1 MAYGGFLIK
10 VGDYTVP
17 FRYIE
22 AKKFKCGIK
31 GQDLDSYR
39 DANGILHREAL
50 QNVAIK
56 VEWETPN
63 DIDEVA
69 LRPLMD
75 SIKAQYSTATEK
87 KALVTAW
94 MPELGD
100 YVTMDCY
107 LPDIEYTID
116 YADETT
122 VEYSSFRL
130 AFVGYGGSVN

>member
-10 VGDYTVP
+10 VGSYTVP

-39 DANGILHREAL
+39 DADGKLHREAL

-56 VEWETPN
+56 AEWETPA
-63 DIDEVA
+63 DIDEAA
-69 LRPLMD
+69 LRILMD
-75 SIKAQYSTATEK
+75 NIRSQYSNKTEK

-94 MPELGD
+94 MPEIGD
-100 YVTMDCY
+100 YVTMNCY
-107 LPDIEYTID
+107 VPDVEYTID
-116 YADETT
+116 YADEKT
-122 VEYSSFRL
+122 VKYTSFRL
-130 AFVGYGGSVN
+130 AFIGYGGTV

>member
-10 VGDYTVP
+10 VGSYTVP

-39 DANGILHREAL
+39 DANGELHREAL

-56 VEWETPN
+56 AEWETPA
-63 DIDEVA
+63 DIDEAA
-69 LRPLMD
+69 LRILMD
-75 SIKAQYSTATEK
+75 SIRRQYSNKTEK

-94 MPELGD
+94 MPEIGG
-100 YVTMDCY
+100 YVTMNCY
-107 LPDIEYTID
+107 IPDVEYTID
-116 YADETT
+116 YADEKT
-122 VEYSSFRL
+122 VKYTSFRL
-130 AFVGYGGSVN
+130 AFIGYGGTV

>member
-22 AKKFKCGIK
+22 AKKFKCSIK

-69 LRPLMD
+69 LRQLMD
-75 SIKAQYSTATEK
+75 SIKAQYSNATEK
-87 KALVTAW
+87 KVLVTAW

>member
-1 MAYGGFLIK
+1 MAYSGFLIK

-22 AKKFKCGIK
+22 AKKYKCGIK

-50 QNVAIK
+50 VNVAIK
-56 VEWETPN
+56 AEWETPG
-63 DIDEVA
+63 DIEEKT

-75 SIKAQYSTATEK
+75 NIRAQYTNRTEK
-87 KALVTAW
+87 KALVTAF
-94 MPELGD
+94 MPEIGD

-107 LPDIEYTID
+107 MPDVEYTID
-116 YADETT
+116 YADEKA
-122 VEYSSFRL
+122 VKYSSFRL
-130 AFVGYGGSVN
+130 AFIGYGGAI

>member
-17 FRYIE
+17 VRYIE

-56 VEWETPN
+56 AEWETPTGK
-63 DIDEVA
+63 EESE
-69 LRPLMD
+69 LRELMD
-75 SIKAQYSTATEK
+75 NIRRQYTNQIEK

-100 YVTMDCY
+100 YVTMECY

-116 YADETT
+116 YADEMT

>member
-17 FRYIE
+17 FRFIE
-22 AKKFKCGIK
+22 ASKYKASIK

-50 QNVAIK
+50 KNKAIK
-56 VEWETPN
+56 TEWETPTGK
-63 DIDEVA
+63 EESE
-69 LRPLMD
+69 LRELMD
-75 SIKAQYSTATEK
+75 NIRSQYTNQIEK

-94 MPELGD
+94 MPEIGD

-107 LPDIEYTID
+107 MPDVEYTID
-116 YADETT
+116 YADESTI
-122 VEYSSFRL
+122 EYSSFRL
-130 AFVGYGGSVN
+130 AFIGYGGDAG

>member
-1 MAYGGFLIK
+1 MAYSGFLIK

-22 AKKFKCGIK
+22 TKKYKCGIK

-50 QNVAIK
+50 VNVAIK

-63 DIDEVA
+63 DIEEEET

-75 SIKAQYSTATEK
+75 NIRAQYTNRTEK
-87 KALVTAW
+87 KALVTAF
-94 MPELGD
+94 MPEIGD

-107 LPDIEYTID
+107 MPDVEYTID
-116 YADETT
+116 YADEKT
-122 VEYSSFRL
+122 VKYSSFRL
-130 AFVGYGGSVN
+130 AFIGYGGAI

>member
-56 VEWETPN
+56 VEWETPA
-63 DIDEVA
+63 DLEESDV
-69 LRPLMD
+69 RDLMD
-75 SIKAQYSTATEK
+75 HIRAQYTHRVEK
-87 KALVTAW
+87 KALVTAY
-94 MPELGD
+94 MPEIGV
-100 YVTMDCY
+100 YATMDCY
-107 LPDIEYTID
+107 APDIEYTLD
-116 YADETT
+116 YADENTIK
-122 VEYSSFRL
+122 YASFRL
-130 AFVGYGGSVN
+130 SFIGYGGAV

>member
-1 MAYGGFLIK
+1 MAYSGFLIK

-22 AKKFKCGIK
+22 AKKYKCGIK

-56 VEWETPN
+56 VEWETPT
-63 DIDEVA
+63 DIDESA
-69 LRPLMD
+69 LRSLMD
-75 SIKAQYSTATEK
+75 SIRGQYINAVEK
-87 KALVTAW
+87 KALVTVY
-94 MPELGD
+94 MPEIGK
-100 YVTMDCY
+100 YVSMYCY
-107 LPDIEYTID
+107 APDIEYTIR

-122 VEYSSFRL
+122 IEYESFRL
-130 AFVGYGGSVN
+130 AFVGYGGTV

>member
-22 AKKFKCGIK
+22 AKKYKTGIK

-39 DANGILHREAL
+39 DANGKLHREAL
-50 QNVAIK
+50 KNVSLK
-56 VEWETPN
+56 TEWETPSN
-63 DIDEVA
+63 IDETA

-75 SIKAQYSTATEK
+75 NIRRQYTDRTEK

-94 MPELGD
+94 MPEIGD

-107 LPDIEYTID
+107 MPDVEFTVD
-116 YADETT
+116 YADESK
-122 VEYSSFRL
+122 VKYASFRI
-130 AFVGYGGSVN
+130 AFIGYGGVV

>member
-1 MAYGGFLIK
+1 MAYSGFLIK
-10 VGDYTVP
+10 VGSYTIP

-22 AKKFKCGIK
+22 AKKYKCSIK

-39 DANGILHREAL
+39 DANGVLHREAL
-50 QNVAIK
+50 SNVAIK

-63 DIDEVA
+63 DIDEAA

-75 SIKAQYSTATEK
+75 SIRSQYSNATEK

-94 MPELGD
+94 MPEIGN

-107 LPDIEYTID
+107 LPDVEYQID
-116 YADETT
+116 YADENT
-122 VEYSSFRL
+122 VKYGAFRL
-130 AFVGYGGSVN
+130 AFIGYGGVIG

>member
-1 MAYGGFLIK
+1 MAYSGFLIK
-10 VGDYTVP
+10 VGNYTVP

-22 AKKFKCGIK
+22 AKKYKCGIK

-50 QNVAIK
+50 KNKAIK
-56 VEWETPN
+56 TEWETPTGK
-63 DIDEVA
+63 EESE
-69 LRPLMD
+69 LRELMD
-75 SIKAQYSTATEK
+75 NIRRQYTNQIEK

-94 MPELGD
+94 MPEIGD

-107 LPDIEYTID
+107 MPDVEYTID

-130 AFVGYGGSVN
+130 AFIGYGGDAG

>member
-1 MAYGGFLIK
+1 MAYSGFLIK

-22 AKKFKCGIK
+22 AKKYKCGIK

-50 QNVAIK
+50 VNVAIK
-56 VEWETPN
+56 AEWETPG
-63 DIDEVA
+63 DIEEKT

-75 SIKAQYSTATEK
+75 NIRAQYTNRAEK
-87 KALVTAW
+87 KALVTAF
-94 MPELGD
+94 MPEIGD

-107 LPDIEYTID
+107 MPDVEYTID
-116 YADETT
+116 HADKET
-122 VEYSSFRL
+122 VKYSSFRL
-130 AFVGYGGSVN
+130 AFIGYGGAI